1 MSVLLDTPLAE
12 QAFRGRP
19 LQSLE
24 RDGVIKLPQN
34 SPSRPSFHITAPN
47 GWLNDPCGLGYD
59 PSTGLYHL
67 FFQWNPHGNDWGNMS
82 WAHATSPDLVS
93 WSISPKPAMTPSTEY
108 DRCGVFTGCCR
119 ATDVHGQPGPLTI
132 VYTSVRHLPIH
143 FTLPYTV
150 GCESVS
156 LAVSHDGGETW
167 KRQDCNPFLTRPPD
181 HLSVTGWRD
190 PCLANWAQRPYHG
203 PEPPESD
210 FCGFVSG
217 GIVGRTPTVFAYA
230 VNPKNLAEWRYIGI
244 LADVGLNFRPSRWS
258 GDFGVNWEVA
268 NFMTLNNPSGET
280 RDFVIMGAEGCL
292 PTQNTEEARYRRDP
306 RGMMWMSVKASKENQ
321 TPGNAL
327 ATFSFAGIFDHGL
340 LYAANSFWDPL
351 TSQRIVY
358 GWILEEDLPD
368 GPRHRQGWSGMISLP
383 RVVRLMTLHNVV
395 KARSSSLE
403 SITSIEAIPD
413 AARNT
418 YTIHTLGISPEPRIS
433 LLRRGAQRNH
443 IEGVPL
449 LSSSS
454 LSSKCRLP
462 LKSPRWE
469 LQAEFAV
476 GTSARRVGIELGH
489 SEGELLPSNRAIY
502 HGYSG

>member
-1 MSVLLDTPLAE
+1 
-12 QAFRGRP
+12 
-19 LQSLE
+19 
-24 RDGVIKLPQN
+24 
-34 SPSRPSFHITAPN
+34 
-47 GWLNDPCGLGYD
+47 
-59 PSTGLYHL
+59 
-67 FFQWNPHGNDWGNMS
+67 
-82 WAHATSPDLVS
+82 
-93 WSISPKPAMTPSTEY
+93 
-108 DRCGVFTGCCR
+108 
-119 ATDVHGQPGPLTI
+119 
-132 VYTSVRHLPIH
+132 
-143 FTLPYTV
+143 
-150 GCESVS
+150 
-156 LAVSHDGGETW
+156 
-167 KRQDCNPFLTRPPD
+167 
-181 HLSVTGWRD
+181 
-190 PCLANWAQRPYHG
+190 
-203 PEPPESD
+203 
-210 FCGFVSG
+210 
-217 GIVGRTPTVFAYA
+217 
-230 VNPKNLAEWRYIGI
+230 
-244 LADVGLNFRPSRWS
+244 
-258 GDFGVNWEVA
+258 
-268 NFMTLNNPSGET
+268 
-280 RDFVIMGAEGCL
+280 
-292 PTQNTEEARYRRDP
+292 
-306 RGMMWMSVKASKENQ
+306 MSVKASKENQ